1 MEMMEL
7 DGLGDVGSLF
17 GIDGL
22 QEDLMDV
29 AVMGVSAGGAVIVGE
44 LLFNK
49 VPFLAGLNPWAKAGA
64 AVALGAAGGIA
75 AGRFVNKAV
84 GAGIAAGLVGWGVA
98 KAVQK
103 AANLPSAG
111 LGQTDDLLLGLGQ
124 SENVDVSD
132 YRPLP
137 GQTSGLS
144 QAGDVEARDLQ
155 PLPGGGYISG
165 VGSFLS

>member
-7 DGLGDVGSLF
+7 DGIGDVGSLF

-29 AVMGVSAGGAVIVGE
+29 AVMGVSAGGAVVVGE
-44 LLFNK
+44 LLFTK
-49 VPFLAGLNPWAKAGA
+49 VAFLNNLNPWAKAGV

-84 GAGIAAGLVGWGVA
+84 GAGIAAGLVGWGVS
-98 KAVQK
+98 KAIQK
-103 AANLPSAG
+103 AANLSPAS
-111 LGQTDDLLLGLGQ
+111 LGQSDDLLLGLGQ
-124 SENVDVSD
+124 DANVSVED
-132 YRPLP
+132 YRALP

-144 QAGDVEARDLQ
+144 QAGDVESMDLQ

-165 VGSFLS
+165 VGSFIS